1 MNASGL
7 SPKLIPICLFPCF
20 HYSMTTFLQLG
31 VYQIK
36 IRALGY
42 IWTTQVNYTVNSLT
56 TFGVRESGRLLK
68 VAGRLRE
75 KSRK

>member
-1 MNASGL
+1 MAKGESQIG
-7 SPKLIPICLFPCF
+7 IYLFPFF
-20 HYSMTTFLQLG
+20 HYSMTTFLELG

-36 IRALGY
+36 IPALGY
-42 IWTTQVNYTVNSLT
+42 IWTTQANYTVNSLT
-56 TFGVRESGRLLK
+56 TLGARESGRLRE

>member
-1 MNASGL
+1 MNASAL
-7 SPKLIPICLFPCF
+7 SPRLIPICLFPFF

-31 VYQIK
+31 VFQIK
-36 IRALGY
+36 IQALGY
-42 IWTTQVNYTVNSLT
+42 MWITQANYTVNSLT
-56 TFGVRESGRLLK
+56 TLGARESGRLRE